1 MTGSPDIDRRDL
13 MRLAASTVIATGV
26 PAAAAAGG
34 TPQLDGP
41 ITGGRRGHAF
51 GAATVDLAAHGFVEE
66 EYFFAGEAARFAL
79 ADGTRGADG
88 RWAARPVGS
97 APFKSRFLVRRPV
110 DPARFNGTVVVL
122 WNNVSGGFDL
132 ITAQSPELL
141 AGGFA
146 LVAVTCQQVG
156 VNGFPTQPLGL
167 RQWDP
172 DRYGSL
178 DISDDDLS
186 YDIYSQAA
194 RLVGPDRPR
203 LGPDPLGGLAVR
215 RLLSR
220 GGSQSAARL
229 ATYIN
234 AVHPLARIF
243 DGFLLDV
250 YFGEGSALQMPA
262 GQGPLIVANRPAGW
276 QRPPGSHILRTDTAV
291 PVMVVNSES
300 EALSYYPVRQPD
312 SDRFRYW
319 EAAGT
324 AHFSTATTA
333 AMAPTLARDLGV
345 PEMPGAAFAQQNSI
359 DTGPLSDAALAHM
372 QRWLNGGPAP
382 PAAPRLAIAGSPPEI
397 ERDGHG
403 IARGG
408 IRLPEVA
415 VPTASH
421 SGVNDGGG
429 ALSLMGRSVPFDDA
443 TLKALYPTHGAYV
456 AAFEKA
462 ARAAEA
468 AGFLLK
474 RDADRLI
481 AEAARAAVPA

>member
-1 MTGSPDIDRRDL
+1 MTGNPDIDRRDL
-13 MRLAASTVIATGV
+13 MRLAASTLVASGV
-26 PAAAAAGG
+26 PAAAAAV
-34 TPQLDGP
+34 PPPRLEGP
-41 ITGGRRGHAF
+41 VTGGRRGHPF
-51 GAATVDLAAHGFVEE
+51 GAAAFDLAAQGYVEE
-66 EYFFAGEAARFAL
+66 EFFFAGQATRFAL
-79 ADGTRGADG
+79 ADDARGADG
-88 RWAARPVGS
+88 RWAAQPAGG
-97 APFKSRFLVRRPV
+97 APFRSRFLVRRPV

-156 VNGFPTQPLGL
+156 VHGFPTQPLGL

-178 DISDDDLS
+178 DIADDDLS

-194 RLVGPDRPR
+194 RLVAPDRPR
-203 LGPDPLGGLAVR
+203 LGADPLGGLAVR
-215 RLLSR
+215 KLLSR

-229 ATYIN
+229 ATYVN

-250 YFGEGSALQMPA
+250 YFGEGSPLQMPA

-276 QRPPGSHILRTDTAV
+276 QRPAGSHILRTDTAV
-291 PVMVVNSES
+291 PVMVVNSET
-300 EALSYYPVRQPD
+300 EAPSYYPVRQPD
-312 SDRFRYW
+312 TDRFRYW

-345 PEMPGAAFAQQNSI
+345 PEMPGAAFAQQNSV
-359 DTGPLSDAALAHM
+359 DTEPLSDAALAHM
-372 QRWLNGGPAP
+372 QRWLNGGPP
-382 PAAPRLAIAGSPPEI
+382 PPVAPRLAFAGHPPAL

-408 IRLPEVA
+408 IRLPQVA

-421 SGVNDGGG
+421 SGVNDG
-429 ALSLMGRSVPFDDA
+429 AAAQSLMGRSVPFDA
-443 TLKALYPTHGAYV
+443 VTLKALYPTHGDYV

-481 AEAARAAVPA
+481 AEAVRAPVPA